1 MLKLLIGAVSAGLL
15 LASGSLVDRFARGQ
29 VHRAQAEQGGEM
41 QVGDDER
48 AILPIVPIAGLDPSR
63 VALGRR
69 LFHDTRLSRDGS
81 LSCASCHGLDSGGV
95 DGRRFSVGI
104 DGAVG
109 GVNAPT
115 VLNCALNFRQFWDGR
130 AGTLEEQ
137 AAGPIQN
144 PAEMGATWEQVIP
157 ALAADAGY
165 AESFRQLYPGEGIS
179 AASVTSAIATF
190 ERSLTTG
197 GSRFDRY
204 LRGERGAINEDE
216 EAGYHLFMS
225 LGCISCHQGMNVGGN
240 LYQRFGVM
248 GDYFADRGN
257 PTTADLGRY
266 NVTHR
271 EADRNVFKVPGLRD
285 VARTAPYFHDGSVR
299 SLAKAVVTMARYQL
313 GTKLSSQEIDQIVQ
327 FLGCLGGE
335 SAP

>member
-1 MLKLLIGAVSAGLL
+1 MLKLFIGAVSAGLL
-15 LASGSLVDRFARGQ
+15 LASGSLVDRFARDQ
-29 VHRAQAEQGGEM
+29 VHRAQAEQGGEA
-41 QVGDDER
+41 QAGDDER

-204 LRGERGAINEDE
+204 LRGEHGAINEDE

-225 LGCISCHQGMNVGGN
+225 LGCVSCHQGMGVGGN

-257 PTTADLGRY
+257 PTAADLGRY

-271 EADRNVFKVPGLRD
+271 EGDRNVFKVPGLRD

-299 SLAKAVVTMARYQL
+299 SLGKAVVTMARYQL